1 MPWLPW
7 IPTYQSGN
15 ALGWREDRCSQHP
28 VGKALRRDV
37 FYLLGYC
44 LGFSIPTKAPD
55 ALVAMLNLNFACAMV
70 KLIAYERSDFMKY
83 SPAQYELLEKLA
95 NGVIYDHLTADEQ
108 ETLYFLEEEGLA
120 GARVDIEDGLYKL
133 KEPGKTALS
142 IWQEN
147 ERRKQTEENEKLQQ
161 AVREKADREAE
172 RKAEHR
178 FQVWLSFWNA
188 LIAAVFGALVSN
200 IDRIIPAVAAFVEKM
215 LDQL

>member
-1 MPWLPW
+1 
-7 IPTYQSGN
+7 
-15 ALGWREDRCSQHP
+15 
-28 VGKALRRDV
+28 
-37 FYLLGYC
+37 
-44 LGFSIPTKAPD
+44 
-55 ALVAMLNLNFACAMV
+55 MV

-83 SPAQYELLEKLA
+83 SPAQYELLEKLE

-108 ETLYFLEEEGLA
+108 ETLYFLDEEDLA
-120 GARVDIEDGLYKL
+120 RARVDIADGLYKL
-133 KEPGKTALS
+133 TEKGKAVLS
-142 IWQEN
+142 IRQEN

-172 RKAEHR
+172 RKAERR

-200 IDRIIPAVAAFVEKM
+200 IDRIIPAVVAFVKKM